1 MPSDFWNRTMAEAV
15 AGRMTEALAT
25 ARLRQKMKPR
35 DPEATQLLAMLLMR
49 SGDLMQALPHLKR
62 AAELEP
68 ANPVH
73 HNNLGTALLSC
84 KRHLEARSAY
94 TRAIELNPNIAGV
107 WMGLANTNLA
117 LERTDEALAASE
129 RAITLDVDSPPIVQC
144 RFEALTRAGR
154 NAEATALAE
163 SHLQRHPEDFESQSM
178 MLFAKNY
185 PPCDPAALTQ
195 AHRAFAD
202 RLPAPAPPAASSI
215 EDRPLR
221 VGILSSD
228 LRGHSVGFFAEALL
242 AEAPAGTELVTFCN
256 ATPAWADD
264 VTRRLQARMKAWH
277 QVERMGDGELDALIR
292 RERLDVLLEFNGHSL
307 GNRLP
312 ALARKPAPVIVTMI
326 GYANTTGL
334 PAIDWRVV
342 DAITDPP
349 GSEHLCTERLLR
361 IDPCFLCYT
370 PPRDEVQP
378 AMPQADAPITFGSFN
393 LALKI
398 SDPAVALWARVMAQ
412 VPDSRLLLKST
423 GLADMAPRSALLSR
437 FAAHGVDASR
447 IELLG
452 QTPTRI
458 DHLRTYARVHVALDT
473 FPYNGTTTT
482 CEALWMGVPVITTLG
497 DRHAARVSASLLHA
511 AGLDQWVARDADD
524 FVRIAAQLATD
535 RAALSQWRASLRDR
549 LRASPL
555 LDAKAYAQ
563 QLHAA
568 LRACCAGTR

>member
-1 MPSDFWNRTMAEAV
+1 MPSEFWNRTMADAK
-15 AGRMTEALAT
+15 AGRVTDALAA
-25 ARLRQKMKPR
+25 ARLRLKMKQR
-35 DPEATQLLAMLLMR
+35 DPEATQLVGMLLMR
-49 SGDLMQALPHLKR
+49 AGDVQQALIYLQR

-68 ANPVH
+68 QQAVH

-84 KRHLEARSAY
+84 KRHMEARAAY
-94 TRAIELNPNIAGV
+94 TRAVELSPNMAGA
-107 WMGLANTNLA
+107 WMGLASANLA
-117 LERTDEALAASE
+117 LERTDEALVASE
-129 RAITLDVDSPPIVQC
+129 RAITLDPVNPPIVRC
-144 RFEALTRAGR
+144 HVEALTRVGR
-154 NAEATALAE
+154 SAEATALAE
-163 SHLQRHPEDFESQSM
+163 SHARRHPEDFESQSV
-178 MLFAKNY
+178 MLFAQNY
-185 PPCDPAALTQ
+185 LLRDPAQVAD
-195 AHRAFAD
+195 AHRAFAKH
-202 RLPAPAPPAASSI
+202 LPAPEPPAATAI
-215 EDRPLR
+215 DGRPLR
-221 VGILSSD
+221 IGILSSD

-242 AEAPAGTELVTFCN
+242 AEAPAGTELVAFCN

-264 VTRRLQARMKAWH
+264 VTRRLQARMKTWH
-277 QVERMGDGELDALIR
+277 QVEILNDLALEQLIR
-292 RERLDVLLEFNGHSL
+292 RERLDVLLEFNGHSF

-349 GSEHLCTERLLR
+349 GSEHLCTEQLLR
-361 IDPCFLCYT
+361 LDPCFLCYT
-370 PPRDEVQP
+370 PPRDAVEP
-378 AMPQADAPITFGSFN
+378 AMPEADAPITFGSFN

-398 SDPAVALWARVMAQ
+398 SDAAVALWARVMAQ
-412 VPDSRLLLKST
+412 VPGSRLLVKST
-423 GLADMAPRSALLSR
+423 GLADTPPRQALLSR

-452 QTPTRI
+452 QTPTRA
-458 DHLRTYARVHVALDT
+458 DHLRAYSRVHVALDT

-511 AGLDQWVARDADD
+511 AGLDAWVARDADD

>member
-1 MPSDFWNRTMAEAV
+1 MASDFWNRTMAEAA
-15 AGRMTEALAT
+15 AGRVTEALAA

-35 DPEATQLLAMLLMR
+35 DPEAVQLLAMLLMR
-49 SGDLMQALPHLKR
+49 SGDPLQALPHLKR
-62 AAELEP
+62 TTELEP

-73 HNNLGTALLSC
+73 HNNLGTVLLSC
-84 KRHLEARSAY
+84 KRYLEARSAY
-94 TRAIELNPNIAGV
+94 TRAIELGANIAGM
-107 WMGLANTNLA
+107 WMGLANANLA

-129 RAITLDVDSPPIVQC
+129 RAITLDSESPPIVQC
-144 RFEALTRAGR
+144 RIEALTRAGR
-154 NAEATALAE
+154 DAEATSLAE
-163 SHLQRHPEDFESQSM
+163 AHLQRHPDDFESHSV

-185 PPCDPAALTQ
+185 RSCDPAQHIQ
-195 AHRAFAD
+195 AHRAFAS
-202 RLPAPAPPAASSI
+202 RLPAPAPPAARPI
-215 EDRPLR
+215 EGRPLR

-242 AEAPAGTELVTFCN
+242 AEAPAGTELVAFCN
-256 ATPAWADD
+256 ATPAWADEI
-264 VTRRLQARMKAWH
+264 TRRLQARMQAWH
-277 QVERMGDGELDALIR
+277 QVERMGDVELDALIR

-370 PPRDEVQP
+370 PPGDAVEP
-378 AMPQADAPITFGSFN
+378 AMPNATAPITFGSFN

-398 SDPAVALWARVMAQ
+398 SDEAIALWARVMAQ
-412 VPDSRLLLKST
+412 VPDSRLLVKST
-423 GLADMAPRSALLSR
+423 GLADAAPRSALLSR
-437 FAAHGVDASR
+437 FAAQGVDASR

-482 CEALWMGVPVITTLG
+482 CEALWMGVPVIAPVG
-497 DRHAARVSASLLHA
+497 NCHAARVSASLLHA
-511 AGLDQWVARDADD
+511 AGLDAWVAKDAED
-524 FVRIAAQLATD
+524 FVRIATTLATD
-535 RAALSQWRASLRDR
+535 RAALSQWRSGLRDR

-555 LDAKAYAQ
+555 LDARGYAQ

-568 LRACCAGTR
+568 LRTCCAKAI

>member
-1 MPSDFWNRTMAEAV
+1 MPSDFWNRTMAQAA
-15 AGRMTEALAT
+15 AGRVAEALASV
-25 ARLRQKMKPR
+25 RLRQKMRPR
-35 DPEATQLLAMLLMR
+35 DAEASQLLGMLLMR
-49 SGDLMQALPHLKR
+49 SGDVMQAIAHLQR
-62 AAELEP
+62 VAELEP

-73 HNNLGTALLSC
+73 HNNLGTVLLSC
-84 KRHLEARSAY
+84 KRYLEARSAY
-94 TRAIELNPNIAGV
+94 TRAVELAPDIAGM
-107 WMGLANTNLA
+107 WMGLANANLA

-129 RAITLDVDSPPIVQC
+129 RAITLDPGNPPIVQC
-144 RFEALTRAGR
+144 RVEVLTRAGR
-154 NAEATALAE
+154 RAEATALAE
-163 SHLQRHPEDFESQSM
+163 SHVQRHPEDFESHSA
-178 MLFAKNY
+178 MLFARNY
-185 PPCDPAALTQ
+185 QPCDPLALTQ
-195 AHRAFAD
+195 AHRAFANL
-202 RLPAPAPPAASSI
+202 LPAPAPPAAVSI
-215 EDRPLR
+215 EGRPLR

-277 QVERMGDGELDALIR
+277 QVERMGDDELDALIR
-292 RERLDVLLEFNGHSL
+292 RERLDVLLEFNGHSV

-370 PPRDEVQP
+370 PPRDAVQP
-378 AMPQADAPITFGSFN
+378 AMPDPAAPITFGSFN

-398 SDPAVALWARVMAQ
+398 SDPAVALWSRVMAQ

-423 GLADMAPRSALLSR
+423 GLADTAPRAALLTR

-458 DHLRTYARVHVALDT
+458 DHLRSYARVHVALDT
-473 FPYNGTTTT
+473 LPYNGTTTT
-482 CEALWMGVPVITTLG
+482 CEALWMGVPVIAMLG

-511 AGLDQWVARDADD
+511 AGLDEWVARDADD
-524 FVRIAAQLATD
+524 FVRIATRLAMD
-535 RAALSQWRASLRDR
+535 RAALSQWRDSLRDR